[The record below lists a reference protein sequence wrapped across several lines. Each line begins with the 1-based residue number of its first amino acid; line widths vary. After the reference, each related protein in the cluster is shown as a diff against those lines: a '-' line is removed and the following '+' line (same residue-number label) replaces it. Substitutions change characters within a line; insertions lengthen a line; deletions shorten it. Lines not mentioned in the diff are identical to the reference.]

1 MKINLLLFIIFFC
14 INKNKLSQLK
24 ADVPKFC
31 AGQFVSS
38 NANSAARENGNSSIV
53 IKNSSTNSNFTNT
66 TSNTFQN
73 TPNSYSFFSIL
84 IGLFGIYLFGI
95 MLYLVKLVEES
106 YKCMKEHINSRF
118 STFRPLSFDEINK
131 IRPLELEDMNVFM
144 SSLIFFEKRAD
155 DALFQLG
162 DIELSYMKIVRKIE
176 VYDHVNNSW
185 TDNYEESSKILE
197 SYQNKFNKDTI
208 AKLFSHRIS
217 LGQGR
222 IHCFLLKEE
231 YFENMEKFEVIK
243 LKSENEGFEHKKF
256 PILEEILDYSN
267 HSLTLTYNEEG
278 RIIISNNHLEIIRI
292 SLLGVLFIY
301 CSVKSLMSLSW
312 QKLKTKF

>member
-14 INKNKLSQLK
+14 VNKNKLSQLK

-53 IKNSSTNSNFTNT
+53 IKNSTDTTKNFTNT
-66 TSNTFQN
+66 TSNILQN
-73 TPNSYSFFSIL
+73 TTSTYSFFSIL
-84 IGLFGIYLFGI
+84 IGLLGIYLFGI
-95 MLYLVKLVEES
+95 LLYLVKLVEES

-131 IRPLELEDMNVFM
+131 MRPIELEDMNVFM
-144 SSLIFFEKRAD
+144 SSLIFFEKRAE
-155 DALFQLG
+155 DALFPLG
-162 DIELSYMKIVRKIE
+162 DLELSYMKIVRKIE
-176 VYDHVNNSW
+176 VYDHVNNLW

-197 SYQNKFNKDTI
+197 SYPNKFNKDTI

-217 LGQGR
+217 FGQGR

-256 PILEEILDYSN
+256 EILEEILDYSN
-267 HSLTLTYNEEG
+267 HSLTLTYNKEG
-278 RIIISNNHLEIIRI
+278 RIIISNNHLEVIRI

-301 CSVKSLMSLSW
+301 SSVKSLMSLSW
-312 QKLKTKF
+312 QK